1 MSQNLPPAAPV
12 GSPGATGLG
21 SLQLRQRWDGLG
33 LRERRLVLIASA
45 LVAVALLWWI
55 ALAPALATLR
65 LAQDQHPRLDAQL
78 QQMQTL
84 KAQAGALAAQPKVL
98 PEDARRSLETSL
110 KQTLGASAQ
119 MAVAGN
125 RATVTLKG
133 AAPDALAQWLM
144 QARINAR
151 AAPAEVRLI
160 KSAMPGSGATSGAGF
175 PASQLANLPAAST
188 AQPAAPLTLAPV
200 RWDGTVVLNLPE
212 R

>member
-1 MSQNLPPAAPV
+1 MNQNLPPAAMGNPSAARL
-12 GSPGATGLG
+12 GGL
-21 SLQLRQRWDGLG
+21 QMRQRWDGLG
-33 LRERRLVLIASA
+33 LRERRLVLIAGA
-45 LVAVALLWWI
+45 LVAAALLWWI

-98 PEDARRSLETSL
+98 PDDARRSLETSL

-119 MAVAGN
+119 MAVAAN

-160 KSAMPGSGATSGAGF
+160 KSASASPSASSGAGF
-175 PASQLANLPAAST
+175 PASQLANAPSATSANPAVALT
-188 AQPAAPLTLAPV
+188 PAPT